1 MLSNY
6 RCTKAP
12 APEKYQPCSLPVCDP
27 GKCQNRCFQ
36 IVYEKNPQT
45 IDKGLTA
52 QPPCAWRQPGVR
64 FDGGGGK
71 PFNEG
76 STWEQ
81 HFTVS
86 GTAQRA
92 ERGRRGTQGPEPASE
107 GGRLAW
113 LDLGPRLSNSGRME
127 ERGEEGRKG
136 RHRTRRKLRLLSS
149 SHVPSAVLRAFVYMI
164 SFHPDIHCGRWV
176 FPFCR

>member
-45 IDKGLTA
+45 IDIGLTA

-81 HFTVS
+81 PK
-86 GTAQRA
+86 GQNG
-92 ERGRRGTQGPEPASE
+92 EGGGRRALSLPRRE
-107 GGRLAW
+107 GGWHGWIWVHACQTVGEWR
-113 LDLGPRLSNSGRME
+113 SVGRKE
-127 ERGEEGRKG
+127 EREGTG
-136 RHRTRRKLRLLSS
+136 QEGSCVYLAAPMCL
-149 SHVPSAVLRAFVYMI
+149 VL
-164 SFHPDIHCGRWV
+164 C
-176 FPFCR
+176 